1 MNFTIA
7 VAPPFVHP
15 MTLLSATPTHSV
27 QKYGLH
33 TPLAFSVHYIINSLH
48 TPGNVNRLTQ
58 SLMCLSMGSLA
69 WGLCIMPIY
78 SQVSLEGHI
87 WVSYQKGVFYGIEVV
102 HFPCTNFWNLMSDW
116 EGHQVAVNFT
126 CIYCKCRYASDSI
139 LALTCLIDRFHG
151 IFYYGNWRALHH
163 HTACWLVN
171 IHIAWPFAF
180 QLQLVAIVKR

>member
-1 MNFTIA
+1 
-7 VAPPFVHP
+7 
-15 MTLLSATPTHSV
+15 
-27 QKYGLH
+27 
-33 TPLAFSVHYIINSLH
+33 
-48 TPGNVNRLTQ
+48 
-58 SLMCLSMGSLA
+58 MGSLA

-163 HTACWLVN
+163 HTACWLIN

-180 QLQLVAIVKR
+180 QLQLVAIVKRQPSICNGVILLYSLVIKLLHTQIMIESRCALCGGYELR